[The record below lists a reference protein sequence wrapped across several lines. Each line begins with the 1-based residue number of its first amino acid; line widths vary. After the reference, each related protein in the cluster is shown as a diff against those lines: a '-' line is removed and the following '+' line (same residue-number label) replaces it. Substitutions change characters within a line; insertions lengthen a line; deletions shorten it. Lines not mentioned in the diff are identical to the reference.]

1 MLDTFLKKLIG
12 SKNDR
17 ELKRLWSKVQSINVL
32 EPGISALSDDALKAK
47 TPYLKE
53 KLANG
58 ATL

>member
-1 MLDTFLKKLIG
+1 MLDNFLRKLIG

-17 ELKRLWSKVQSINVL
+17 ELKRLWGKVQAINVL
-32 EPGISALSDDALKAK
+32 EPEMAALSDEGLKAK